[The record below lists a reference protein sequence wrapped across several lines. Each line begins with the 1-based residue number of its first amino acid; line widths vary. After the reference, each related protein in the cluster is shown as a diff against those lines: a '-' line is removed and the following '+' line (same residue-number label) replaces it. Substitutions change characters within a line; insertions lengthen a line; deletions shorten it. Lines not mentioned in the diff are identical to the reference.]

1 MHLGPCCHHYVCFND
16 GLVLVVGWD
25 VLVLMCRGDN
35 LKVIIIKL
43 NKEHKKNMPE
53 VETHMRLDPCCRRCV
68 CCSDGLVLVAGETCL
83 F

>member
-25 VLVLMCRGDN
+25 VLILMCRGDN

-43 NKEHKKNMPE
+43 PSNRHSELSLNLE
-53 VETHMRLDPCCRRCV
+53 LE
-68 CCSDGLVLVAGETCL
+68 S
-83 F
+83 